1 MARPTKRF
9 GEHSERWQRE
19 QKAAGVESSRWDRW
33 LGLSPKS
40 RAETDPAKYSQGWSV
55 QALTRSANQDKAA
68 QHIHSW
74 AQQSSGKRVDSL
86 RIQKNVRNLTARE
99 LKRIPTMTPT
109 QMRRSA
115 RNAHRAGKTGSPFY
129 YK

>member
-1 MARPTKRF
+1 MARPSKRF

-19 QKAAGVESSRWDRW
+19 QKAAGVEPSRWDKW

-55 QALTRSANQDKAA
+55 QALIRSDRQDKAA
-68 QHIHSW
+68 RHIHSW

-86 RIQKNVRNLTARE
+86 RIQKRVRNLDART
-99 LKRIPTMTPT
+99 LKRVPTMSHTSM
-109 QMRRSA
+109 QRQARRD
-115 RNAHRAGKTGSPFY
+115 HKAGKTSSPFY